1 MAEQTI
7 LTEEGLKKLED
18 ELDYLRSE
26 KRQQVAERLK
36 VAISYGDIS
45 ENSEYDD
52 AKNEQAFVEGRILT
66 LENMIR
72 NAKIIKDSDIT
83 KNVVSLGCK
92 VKIEDMETHD
102 QEEYTVVGTTEADP
116 MAEPPRISNESP
128 VGKAILGQKVG
139 SVVKVTTPIGELDYK
154 IVAVSPA
161 LPKRLP
167 PRTQNNFAK
176 NQEGFHVR
184 RKEEPTGRREGS
196 TGGRRRQ

>member
-36 VAISYGDIS
+36 IAISYGDIS

-66 LENMIR
+66 LEKMVR
-72 NAKIIKDSDIT
+72 NAKVIKDSEIN
-83 KNVVSLGCK
+83 KSVVSLGSK
-92 VKIEDMETHD
+92 VKIEDMETGE

-128 VGKAILGQKVG
+128 VGKAIWDKKWIPL
-139 SVVKVTTPIGELDYK
+139 
-154 IVAVSPA
+154 
-161 LPKRLP
+161 
-167 PRTQNNFAK
+167 
-176 NQEGFHVR
+176 
-184 RKEEPTGRREGS
+184 
-196 TGGRRRQ
+196 

>member
-72 NAKIIKDSDIT
+72 NAQIIKDTDIT

-102 QEEYTVVGTTEADP
+102 QEEYT
-116 MAEPPRISNESP
+116 
-128 VGKAILGQKVG
+128 
-139 SVVKVTTPIGELDYK
+139 
-154 IVAVSPA
+154 
-161 LPKRLP
+161 
-167 PRTQNNFAK
+167 
-176 NQEGFHVR
+176 
-184 RKEEPTGRREGS
+184 
-196 TGGRRRQ
+196 